1 MAKPREARGA
11 LTSSSAGEA
20 WSPFCEF
27 GNMPEK
33 KTVGQHRSK
42 RVRPPFLSES
52 GNHLEEVVQL
62 KQFWRQLDRVRVRL
76 IINVKFCSN
85 DRQWQA
91 EFGPNR
97 RQVG

>member
-1 MAKPREARGA
+1 
-11 LTSSSAGEA
+11 
-20 WSPFCEF
+20 
-27 GNMPEK
+27 MPEK
-33 KTVGQHRSK
+33 KTGGQHRSK